1 MEPVK
6 AGARVLFGGTVH
18 GVGFRYF
25 VYRHATRLGLVGF
38 TRNLPDGEVEIELEG
53 ERAFIEALLEQARR
67 GPMMARVDSLRTDWR
82 DWQDRYTHFEIR
94 H

>member
-1 MEPVK
+1 MK
-6 AGARVLFGGTVH
+6 AGARILIGGAVQ

-25 VYRHATRLGLVGF
+25 IYRHASRLGLVGF
-38 TRNLPDGEVEIELEG
+38 TRNLRGGEVEIELEG
-53 ERAFIEALLEQARR
+53 ERTLIEVLLKQART
-67 GPMMARVDSLRTDWR
+67 GPIMARVDHLQVDWR

>member
-1 MEPVK
+1 MK
-6 AGARVLFGGTVH
+6 AGARVLIGGFVQ

-25 VYRHATRLGLVGF
+25 IYRHAARLGLVGF
-38 TRNLPDGEVEIELEG
+38 TRNLRGGEVEIDLEG
-53 ERAFIEALLEQARR
+53 ERTLIEALLKQART
-67 GPMMARVDSLRTDWR
+67 GPMMARVDSLRIDWR

>member
-1 MEPVK
+1 MK
-6 AGARVLFGGTVH
+6 AGARVLIGGTVQ

-25 VYRHATRLGLVGF
+25 IYRHATRLGLVGF

-53 ERAFIEALLEQARR
+53 ERPHIEALLKQARA
-67 GPMMARVDSLRTDWR
+67 GPMMARVDSLRIEWR
-82 DWQDRYTHFEIR
+82 DGRRGYTRFEIR

>member
-1 MEPVK
+1 MK
-6 AGARVLFGGTVH
+6 AGARILIGGFVQ

-25 VYRHATRLGLVGF
+25 VYRHASRLGLVGF
-38 TRNLPDGEVEIELEG
+38 TRNLPHGEVEIELEG
-53 ERAFIEALLEQARR
+53 ERTLIEALARQACT
-67 GPMMARVDSLRTDWR
+67 GPMMARVDSFRIDWR

>member
-1 MEPVK
+1 MK
-6 AGARVLFGGTVH
+6 AGARVLIGGTVQ
-18 GVGFRYF
+18 GIGFRYF

-53 ERAFIEALLEQARR
+53 ERALIEALLKQARA
-67 GPMMARVDSLRTDWR
+67 GPMMARVDSLRIEWR
-82 DWQDRYTHFEIR
+82 DWRGRHTRFEIR

>member
-1 MEPVK
+1 MK
-6 AGARVLFGGTVH
+6 AGARILIGGAVQ

-25 VYRHATRLGLVGF
+25 VYRHASRLGLVGF
-38 TRNLPDGEVEIELEG
+38 TRNLPHGEVEIELEG
-53 ERAFIEALLEQARR
+53 ERALIETLVGQARR
-67 GPMMARVDSLRTDWR
+67 GPMMARVDSLRIDWR